1 MKKTSFVLAAV
12 LTLGAAAVAAA
23 DEPVRL
29 RLGAASAD
37 WQLATAGGK
46 TSLTV
51 VGPKGR
57 ESLEYPAGVSPSV
70 SLFDAKG
77 QLRPD
82 GVYRWELVV
91 APATAAER
99 TETGEGS
106 GVPGGRIVS
115 GTFAIRDGAFLT
127 GEEAEPAPKLEAAP
141 QAAKA
146 GDADGGDGTNTLF
159 TDNLYVQGSF
169 CVGFDCVN
177 NEAMGFDT
185 IRLKENSLRIKFD
198 DTSTSAGFPNRDWQI
213 TANDSASGGAN
224 KFSIEDITGAT
235 VPFTLTAGAP
245 SNSMFVDSSGR
256 LGVGT
261 AVPVL
266 NLHIST
272 GNTPAM
278 RLEQSAASGFT
289 AQTWD
294 IAGNEANFFVRDV
307 TSGSRLPFRIRPG
320 APSSSID
327 ISSSGKVGIGT
338 ASPSQK
344 LHVRGSD
351 GTTQYLVE
359 EVSGTSANRILMSL
373 QNFGPLSTELVNTE
387 PGGTTWRMNNLVG
400 GLAFNNINNA
410 GNEAIL
416 SPTGTLTVL
425 QTVVEL
431 SDRNRKNHIVPVDR
445 HDILNR
451 VGQLPVATWSFID
464 GDPAERH
471 LGPMAQDFAALFGL
485 GQNDTTISAR
495 DMAGVSLAAI
505 QAVNE
510 KVDAKDARIAALEAQ
525 NQELAARLAA
535 LEAALAKLAN
545 EP

>member
-1 MKKTSFVLAAV
+1 MKKRSFVLAAV
-12 LTLGAAAVAAA
+12 LALGGAAVGSA
-23 DEPVRL
+23 DESVRV
-29 RLGAASAD
+29 RFGAASAD
-37 WQLATAGGK
+37 WQLASPGGK
-46 TSLTV
+46 SSLTV
-51 VGPKGR
+51 VGPAGR
-57 ESLEYPAGVSPSV
+57 ESLESPAGVAPSI
-70 SLFDAKG
+70 SLFDRKG

-91 APATAAER
+91 APQTAAER
-99 TETGEGS
+99 TEAGEGG

-127 GEEAEPAPKLEAAP
+127 GEEVEPAPKLEAAP

-146 GDADGGDGTNTLF
+146 GDADGGDGSNTLF

-177 NEAMGFDT
+177 NESMGFDT

-198 DTSTSAGFPNRDWQI
+198 DTSTTAGFPNRDWQI

-224 KFSIEDITGAT
+224 KFSIEDITGAK
-235 VPFTLTAGAP
+235 VPFTIEAGAP
-245 SNSMFVDSSGR
+245 TNSLFVDDGGR
-256 LGVGT
+256 LGVRT
-261 AVPVL
+261 ATPVL
-266 NLHIST
+266 DFHIAS
-272 GNTPAM
+272 GNTPAL
-278 RLEQSAASGFT
+278 RLEQNTSSGFT

-294 IAGNEANFFVRDV
+294 IAANETNFFVRDV
-307 TSGSRLPFRIRPG
+307 TGGSRLPFRIRPG
-320 APSSSID
+320 APSSSLD
-327 ISSSGKVGIGT
+327 ISGTGKIGVGT
-338 ASPSQK
+338 ASPAQK
-344 LHVRGSD
+344 LHVRGTD

-359 EVSGTSANRILMSL
+359 EASAVSANRVLMSL
-373 QNFGPLSTELVNTE
+373 TNFGPVSTELVNTE
-387 PGGTTWRMNNLVG
+387 AGGTTWRMNNLVG
-400 GLAFNNINNA
+400 GLAFNNLGNA
-410 GNEAIL
+410 GNEAFL

-431 SDRNRKNHIVPVDR
+431 SDRNRKHQIVPVDP
-445 HDILNR
+445 HDILSR
-451 VGQLPVATWSFID
+451 VGRLPVATWSFID
-464 GDPAERH
+464 SDPTERH

-510 KVDAKDARIAALEAQ
+510 KVDAKDARMAALESQ

-545 EP
+545 QP